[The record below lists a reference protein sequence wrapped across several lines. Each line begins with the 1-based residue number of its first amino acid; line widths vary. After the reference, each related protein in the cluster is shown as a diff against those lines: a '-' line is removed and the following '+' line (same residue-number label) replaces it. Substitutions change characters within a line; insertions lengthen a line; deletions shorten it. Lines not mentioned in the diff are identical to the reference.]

1 MTTDQQIEER
11 EKAIINLISSLLDEV
26 YLLEKCVHTLDPT
39 VPFRWFMIPV
49 EDAITSDELIE
60 LFHPYEL
67 VLEVE
72 DKTDRSISYNV
83 YKMM

>member
-1 MTTDQQIEER
+1 MTTNQQIEER
-11 EKAIINLISSLLDEV
+11 EKAMIGLVSNLLDMV
-26 YLLEKCVHTLDPT
+26 YTLEYGVGPISPT
-39 VPFRWFMIPV
+39 KPFQWFMIPI
-49 EDAITSDELIE
+49 EDAITSDGLIE

-72 DKTDRSISYNV
+72 RKTECSISYNV